1 MLESLITIADI
12 ELEVECRAN
21 SMTVEMVMLLL
32 DKWEREFNLDD
43 LEGQRKVAVEKAFN
57 GEDFDKLAGL
67 VSGKEPA
74 PDTQE

>member
-1 MLESLITIADI
+1 
-12 ELEVECRAN
+12 
-21 SMTVEMVMLLL
+21 MTVEMVMLLL